1 MKQVV
6 RQLAHR
12 TGRQSL
18 KGGYLRLDMGFD
30 SVPVLSHLNR
40 MDLGYIV
47 PIPLRD
53 QKKTD
58 KKTPPTGTRAL
69 LREKNG
75 CYEQTITGK
84 A

>member
-6 RQLAHR
+6 QQLAHR

-18 KGGYLRLDMGFD
+18 KGRYLGLDMGFD
-30 SVPVLSHLNR
+30 SVPVLSYLNR

-47 PIPLRD
+47 RIPLRD
-53 QKKTD
+53 RKKTD
-58 KKTPPTGTRAL
+58 KKAPPTGMRAL

-75 CYEQTITGK
+75 YYEQTITEK